1 MKLPQDV
8 MVALKMGAFDAGDN
22 GGKIERKLMLS
33 LKGPKHEIYVWPS
46 YFTQSKPVRVG
57 G

>member
-8 MVALKMGAFDAGDN
+8 MVALKMEANDAGDN
-22 GGKIERKLMLS
+22 GGQIERKIMLS
-33 LKGPKHEIYVWPS
+33 LKGPKHEIYLLLS
-46 YFTQSKPVRVG
+46 YFSQSKPVRVG

>member
-8 MVALKMGAFDAGDN
+8 TVALKMGANDAGDN
-22 GGKIERKLMLS
+22 GGQIERKPMLS
-33 LKGPKHEIYVWPS
+33 LKGPKHEIYLSLS
-46 YFTQSKPVRVG
+46 YFTQSKPVWVG